1 MADLRVSLIVEWENA
16 RYRETERARR
26 LLRGGPGQIADLG
39 LGPAFQ
45 RILTLTR
52 ANPGLVRK
60 LYAR

>member
-1 MADLRVSLIVEWENA
+1 MLRRV
-16 RYRETERARR
+16 R
-26 LLRGGPGQIADLG
+26 GQIAN

-60 LYAR
+60 LYAG

>member
-1 MADLRVSLIVEWENA
+1 MADPRVGLICSVENA

-26 LLRGGPGQIADLG
+26 MLRRVRGQIANLG

-60 LYAR
+60 LYAG

>member
-1 MADLRVSLIVEWENA
+1 MLRRV
-16 RYRETERARR
+16 
-26 LLRGGPGQIADLG
+26 PGQIADLG